1 MEANLP
7 NMIRTYT
14 AERRFAELA
23 GLAQLAH
30 LMTDRTGRTFTFGI
44 PGTRGIGNEGL
55 RTYVRTYIT
64 YVRTYVRRCFYGAP
78 ATIGTHGSDPS
89 KPTSSHGLYVRTYVR
104 AVLAGRL
111 ALSWLVASTYVP
123 VLARA
128 SYVHTQR
135 FVDGAATYRAT
146 CMIVFAPLAK
156 TQVTTRNHSKLPR
169 HVHANDAF

>member
-7 NMIRTYT
+7 NMIRTYN
-14 AERRFAELA
+14 AVRRFAELA

-30 LMTDRTGRTFTFGI
+30 LMTDRTGRTFTFGT

-55 RTYVRTYIT
+55 RTYVRTL
-64 YVRTYVRRCFYGAP
+64 RTYVRRCFYGAP

-146 CMIVFAPLAK
+146 CMIVFAPLAE